1 MASSKNPTP
10 KVSMFHPSLLSY
22 SQTFIHSLN
31 IVPTVKMRLF
41 YSRAWNAGISQTIL
55 TIEHYTTFTQLLN
68 WLLFW
73 SGSFSNPFLYRF
85 RGAEQYSN
93 KVRDRQDFKLVEG
106 SQSQVIGQL
115 KEIKQGRFRVWSPLL
130 PWPHKGS
137 DNISKQ
143 HCVLWWHRKKEAN
156 IVLVADF
163 AKRRLAAR
171 IHSPVLD
178 IFQWH

>member
-41 YSRAWNAGISQTIL
+41 YSRTWDAGILLTIL
-55 TIEHYTTFTQLLN
+55 TIDALYTFTQLLN

-73 SGSFSNPFLYRF
+73 SGSFSDPFLYHF
-85 RGAEQYSN
+85 KGAEQESN

-115 KEIKQGRFRVWSPLL
+115 KEIKQGKIQGVNPLL

-143 HCVLWWHRKKEAN
+143 HCVLQWNRKKEAN
-156 IVLVADF
+156 IVLLADLPCADWLPGF
-163 AKRRLAAR
+163 
-171 IHSPVLD
+171 IVLC
-178 IFQWH
+178 